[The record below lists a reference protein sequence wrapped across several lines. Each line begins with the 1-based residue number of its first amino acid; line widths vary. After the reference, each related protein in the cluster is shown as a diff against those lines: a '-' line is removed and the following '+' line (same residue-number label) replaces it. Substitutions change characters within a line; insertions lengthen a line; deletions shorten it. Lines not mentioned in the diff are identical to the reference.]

1 MDKNFKHL
9 MAPKGEDSM
18 VSEVLRIFEKSNYN
32 LVRLIMNSGKERR
45 IQIFAENSD
54 HTMTLDDCE
63 DVNNL
68 IQEYFEKELNINE
81 NYSLEISSPGIE
93 RPLTRKNDFQV
104 WSNNYIKVKL
114 FRHEKLPRRFDAKL
128 LGYSKDKIN
137 IFIDETTKVESGN
150 YDLNPTDVKE
160 IKLAWA
166 SGKPPMPNKTC

>member
-9 MAPKGEDSM
+9 IAPKGEDRM
-18 VSEVLRIFEKSNYN
+18 VSEILSIFEKSNYN
-32 LVRLIMNSGKERR
+32 LVRLIINSGKERR

-63 DVNNL
+63 NLNGL
-68 IQEYFEKELNINE
+68 IQEYIEKELNITE
-81 NYSLEISSPGIE
+81 NYSLEISSPGVE

-104 WSNNYIKVKL
+104 WSNNPIKVKL
-114 FRHEKLPRRFDAKL
+114 LRHENLPRRFDAKL

-137 IFIDETTKVESGN
+137 IFVDETTKVESGN

-160 IKLAWA
+160 IKLAWV
-166 SGKPPMPNKTC
+166 SDKPPLPNKTC